1 MDHPASDRTN
11 RTPMTKRATSD
22 HLDAIERAIDF
33 IEDHLVESPRVADIA
48 SACGLSRTHLQR
60 LFSKFVGQS
69 VGAYCQRRRLCLSME
84 ELLAS
89 DRQMLEIAIEVGF
102 NSQAA
107 YTRAFTSHFGVAP
120 ATFREEADRFSDLM
134 EPRLTRT
141 RLELRLDPELGT
153 PRIEHRSEE
162 TFVGVVAPFIW
173 AMSDGTNV
181 RDVVPATW
189 RRFDAAA
196 GPLGLEPRFSLTYPA
211 ERCDQRRG
219 DEMLV
224 MTGVRV
230 EALPKEPPEGLTTK
244 HTPPARFA
252 VFRHPG
258 PRENY
263 TQTVV
268 YAFQDWLP
276 YSEFEYD
283 AEGVQLRAMG
293 EARGEP
299 DEFWMPVV
307 PKSDKAP
314 WRKRKRG
321 PVRWAPRNDS

>member
-1 MDHPASDRTN
+1 
-11 RTPMTKRATSD
+11 MTEKATSD
-22 HLDAIERAIDF
+22 HLDAIERALDF
-33 IEDHLVESPRVADIA
+33 IEEHLVDSPRVADIA
-48 SACGLSRTHLQR
+48 GAAGVSRTHLQR
-60 LFSKFVGQS
+60 LFSNLVGLS

-89 DRQMLEIAIEVGF
+89 DRKMLDIAIEVGF
-102 NSQAA
+102 GSQAA

-141 RLELRLDPELGT
+141 RLELRLDRALGT
-153 PRIEHRSEE
+153 PRIERRGEE
-162 TFVGVVAPFIW
+162 TFVGIVAPFIW

-181 RDVVPATW
+181 KDVIPAVW

-196 GPLGLEPRFSLTYPA
+196 GPLAGEQRFSLTYPA
-211 ERCDQRRG
+211 EPEDQHRG

-224 MTGVRV
+224 MAGVRV
-230 EALPKEPPEGLTTK
+230 EAVPIEASEGLTIKRTG
-244 HTPPARFA
+244 PARFA

-258 PRENY
+258 ARENY

-283 AEGVQLRAMG
+283 ARGVQLRSMG

-299 DEFWMPVV
+299 DEFWMPIV
-307 PKSDKAP
+307 PKGERPP
-314 WRKRKRG
+314 WRRRKRE
-321 PVRWAPRNDS
+321 PARWAPKKVS